1 MKLNEDMSSKRN
13 DSNLKQK
20 IVIIEN
26 RINTLKTEFDQKL
39 VSNEKF
45 LKIYEE
51 KKKVMTL
58 INNKELISIKK
69 EIMSKLNFSASA
81 KKTVNK

>member
-51 KKKVMTL
+51 KKKVM
-58 INNKELISIKK
+58 ELISIKK